1 MLDLLLADS
10 TEARDPALV
19 PRRPL
24 VARLS
29 GITSTHIGMSDG
41 QKEHRLAETIESA
54 PFRPD
59 CMDGDRQIRIHRPTT
74 LAAILRVNVRQRV
87 VEVRTTMLSRYPS
100 NRILWV

>member
-10 TEARDPALV
+10 TEALDPALV

-41 QKEHRLAETIESA
+41 QREHLLPETIESA

-59 CMDGDRQIRIHRPTT
+59 CTDGDRQIRIHHPTT
-74 LAAILRVNVRQRV
+74 LAAILRANVRQCV
-87 VEVRTTMLSRYPS
+87 VEVRMTILNRYPS
-100 NRILWV
+100 NRILWD